1 MFPSSLLVL
10 CIHICLTENI
20 VQASPTRSAYTGKKR
35 GRKPGSKNKTSSSK
49 QQGTVKS
56 NGEQTQEKNKE
67 KKRKPM
73 SKEEDILSQKGP
85 FIHIEGNW
93 NSPNYVRL
101 ACLFFLLPTIFF
113 FRHLFRNDQQLTI
126 FHYISGECCQQYK

>member
-10 CIHICLTENI
+10 CIHICLTQNI

-49 QQGTVKS
+49 QQGAVKP

-93 NSPNYVRL
+93 NSPNYVRISMFVFSF
-101 ACLFFLLPTIFF
+101 ANHFLLPTFIP
-113 FRHLFRNDQQLTI
+113 
-126 FHYISGECCQQYK
+126 E

>member
-1 MFPSSLLVL
+1 M
-10 CIHICLTENI
+10 
-20 VQASPTRSAYTGKKR
+20 
-35 GRKPGSKNKTSSSK
+35 
-49 QQGTVKS
+49 KS

-93 NSPNYVRL
+93 NSPNYVRISMFVFSF
-101 ACLFFLLPTIFF
+101 ANHFLLPTFIP
-113 FRHLFRNDQQLTI
+113 
-126 FHYISGECCQQYK
+126 E